1 VPGQAAEPWAVWF
14 AAAEAELVPID
25 QAVPGPD
32 SAEEGWD
39 VRVALG
45 PVLKSLA
52 AWFVALEVAAFD
64 PGLLEAAAETVSVWF
79 VQGALG
85 LVFAEGRAA
94 RVAPGQVL
102 ELLAVRFAAFQADA
116 VPGRLEAAAE
126 AELVRIVRAALVQV
140 SATQVSVSQALFVQ
154 AFFAPSPAAEAPV

>member
-64 PGLLEAAAETVSVWF
+64 
-79 VQGALG
+79 
-85 LVFAEGRAA
+85 R
-94 RVAPGQVL
+94 
-102 ELLAVRFAAFQADA
+102 
-116 VPGRLEAAAE
+116 RLEAAAE